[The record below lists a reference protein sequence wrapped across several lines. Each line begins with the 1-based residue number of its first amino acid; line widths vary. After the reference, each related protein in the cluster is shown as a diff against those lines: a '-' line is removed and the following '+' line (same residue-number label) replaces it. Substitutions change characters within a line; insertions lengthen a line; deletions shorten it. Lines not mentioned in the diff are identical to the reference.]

1 MAAFT
6 INNAPAVNVRAT
18 ATQAAGG
25 AGRLH
30 VARSISFA
38 AAPAGV
44 SVAETLVIRDGASG
58 VGTIIYQADF
68 VVGFGGVNV
77 LLFLIGSSNTAM
89 TIEFLANGGGGEF
102 QSVSLQG
109 YTI

>member
-25 AGRLH
+25 AGRRH
-30 VARSISFA
+30 VATSISFA
-38 AAPAGV
+38 ATAGA
-44 SVAETLVIRDGASG
+44 VASEQLVIRDGASG
-58 VGTIIYQADF
+58 VGPIIYQMEF
-68 VVGFGGVNV
+68 VAGFDGLNV

-89 TIEFLANGGGGEF
+89 TIEFVANGGGGEL